1 MKDERILIIG
11 DKETGKSLLFE
22 DLKKKGYRNVVEKE
36 SLLSITEIKGIDKIF
51 FFRTTCEK
59 TLNVWGFQKLNLP
72 DDQFIK
78 EDYTKSYDIYTSI
91 KNYRIKITSGKII
104 SYKLYKL

>member
-11 DKETGKSLLFE
+11 DKNTGKSLLFE
-22 DLKKKGYRNVVEKE
+22 DLKRKGYINVVEKE

-59 TLNVWGFQKLNLP
+59 TLDVLGFQKLNLP
-72 DDQFIK
+72 DNQFIK
-78 EDYTKSYDIYTSI
+78 EDYTKSYDIYKCVKNYQI
-91 KNYRIKITSGKII
+91 KNIFGTKID
-104 SYKLYKL
+104 YKLYKL